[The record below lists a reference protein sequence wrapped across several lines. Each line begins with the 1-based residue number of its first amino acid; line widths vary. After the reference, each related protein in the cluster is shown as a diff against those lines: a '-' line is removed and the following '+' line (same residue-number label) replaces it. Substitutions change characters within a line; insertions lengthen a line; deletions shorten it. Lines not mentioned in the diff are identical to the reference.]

1 MIETSLLLTII
12 GTFVTCEEA
21 CCNRYDKVLK
31 FFKWRSIKRKK
42 WDSDEPVVQSCL
54 SEFKCNEASE
64 FSYSLLSE
72 NEIDSIAEKFMREN
86 GYDKTLNWYCKSKL
100 KKEVVSILKSFNEYI
115 NSVMTDGEKVLH
127 KDMRKGFKKIG
138 EKIDAISEKHSNKD
152 WEMIIQKMNDRSCD
166 MSNFG
171 TFIVGKCN
179 GFLEK
184 VVMLFPYVTFENKNK
199 YEALFRQSCM
209 ELKWSNV
216 YEIVINA
223 LSASFDEFVN
233 RYKGENGFYYSPEY
247 VALLKRNN
255 VVPQSSV
262 NIDSII
268 NSIVAGLKKGY
279 RWENENVL
287 SEYVEYFFDV
297 LTDEHVVKLAEPYI
311 EIFIDNARRERSS
324 YDSSVFKNKEIAKK
338 IIDKCKKITN
348 AKNSILY
355 PAIKQFFSNR
365 KTPMMSSSEFKECM
379 WRDFCSKL
387 YDLGIDKKEFFQI
400 PI

>member
-1 MIETSLLLTII
+1 MIETSVLLTII

-21 CCNRYDKVLK
+21 CYNHWNGVLK
-31 FFKWRSIKRKK
+31 FFKWRKIKKKK
-42 WDSDEPVVQSCL
+42 WNSDEPVVQSCL
-54 SEFKCNEASE
+54 EEFKCSNASE
-64 FSYSLLSE
+64 FSYSILSE
-72 NEIDSIAEKFMREN
+72 REINDIAEKFIQEK
-86 GYDKTLNWYCKSKL
+86 GYDKTLNWYCKLKL
-100 KKEVVSILKSFNEYI
+100 KKNVVSILKSFNEYI
-115 NSVMTDGEKVLH
+115 DSVMTEGEKAIH
-127 KDMRKGFKKIG
+127 KDMNKGFKKIG
-138 EKIDAISEKHSNKD
+138 EKLDAISEDRLDEGWNV
-152 WEMIIQKMNDRSCD
+152 ILQKLDDCSCKTL
-166 MSNFG
+166 NFG
-171 TFIVGKCN
+171 KYVVGKCDD
-179 GFLEK
+179 FLKK
-184 VVMLFPYVTFENKNK
+184 VVMLFPYITFENKEK
-199 YEALFRQSCM
+199 YEVLFKQSYV
-209 ELKWSNV
+209 ESKLDNK

-223 LSASFDEFVN
+223 LSVTFDEYVN
-233 RYKGENGFYYSPEY
+233 RYKGKDGLYYSSEY
-247 VALLKRNN
+247 IGILKNCN
-255 VVPQSSV
+255 IVPQSSV

-355 PAIKQFFSNR
+355 PAIKQFFCNR

-379 WRDFCSKL
+379 WRDFCRKL